1 MHRTT
6 KTARQAIVALAL
18 ALVLALEAPVVLHA
32 AEPRAV
38 EPPPAALPSGLLQC
52 RSEADDARRLA
63 CFDRE
68 IARAAPS
75 AEERFGYRG
84 EVARESVD
92 REKAAATALGRLQA
106 KVTSL
111 SAAPGGDWVATLDNG
126 QVWAQVP
133 TGTRFNLR
141 VGDAVTITPGALG
154 SFLLR
159 KDSGGASVRVRRR
172 R

>member
-1 MHRTT
+1 MTLFSGT
-6 KTARQAIVALAL
+6 ISGIA
-18 ALVLALEAPVVLHA
+18 
-32 AEPRAV
+32 
-38 EPPPAALPSGLLQC
+38 AALLLVSAPASSATGADAPTTAPLPAGLLEC
-52 RSEADDARRLA
+52 RQEPDEKRRLA

-84 EVARESVD
+84 EVARESIE
-92 REKAAATALGRLQA
+92 REKAATPALERLQA
-106 KVTSL
+106 KVVSVSSTPS
-111 SAAPGGDWVATLDNG
+111 GDWVATLDNG
-126 QVWAQVP
+126 QAWAQVP
-133 TGTRFNLR
+133 TGTRFSLR

-159 KDSGGASVRVRRR
+159 KDSGGSSVRVRRR

>member
-1 MHRTT
+1 MRFVGTISRSWL
-6 KTARQAIVALAL
+6 AALLVATPIGT
-18 ALVLALEAPVVLHA
+18 V
-32 AEPRAV
+32 
-38 EPPPAALPSGLLQC
+38 PAAPAAASPTADPQRPPLPAELLQC
-52 RSEADDARRLA
+52 RSETDAARRLT

-84 EVARESVD
+84 EVARESIE
-92 REKAAATALGRLQA
+92 REKAATPTLERLQG
-106 KVTSL
+106 KVESM
-111 SAAPGGDWVATLDNG
+111 SATPSGDWVITLDNG
-126 QVWAQVP
+126 QMWGQVP
-133 TGTRFNLR
+133 TGARFSLR

-159 KDSGGASVRVRRR
+159 KDAGGGSVRVRRR

>member
-1 MHRTT
+1 MMRFFGTT
-6 KTARQAIVALAL
+6 GRRRAVALIVTASAVVIPTVSL
-18 ALVLALEAPVVLHA
+18 ADTPAPLPLP
-32 AEPRAV
+32 AE
-38 EPPPAALPSGLLQC
+38 LLQC
-52 RSEADDARRLA
+52 RSETDATRRLA

-68 IARAAPS
+68 IARALPS

-84 EVARESVD
+84 EVARESIE
-92 REKAAATALGRLQA
+92 REKAATPTLERLQG
-106 KVTSL
+106 KVESL
-111 SAAPGGDWVATLDNG
+111 SAQPSGDWVITLDNG

-133 TGTRFNLR
+133 TGTRFSLR

-159 KDSGGASVRVRRR
+159 KDSGGGSVRVRRR

>member
-1 MHRTT
+1 MRFCGTVSCRWL
-6 KTARQAIVALAL
+6 AALLIAT
-18 ALVLALEAPVVLHA
+18 PVGTV
-32 AEPRAV
+32 
-38 EPPPAALPSGLLQC
+38 PAASPAEDPQRPPLPAELLQC
-52 RSEADDARRLA
+52 RNETDATRRLA

-75 AEERFGYRG
+75 AEQRFGYRG
-84 EVARESVD
+84 EVARESIE
-92 REKAAATALGRLQA
+92 REKAATPTLERLQGE
-106 KVTSL
+106 VESISGTPS
-111 SAAPGGDWVATLDNG
+111 GDWVITLDNG

-133 TGTRFNLR
+133 TGTRFSLR

-159 KDSGGASVRVRRR
+159 KDSGGGSVRVRRR